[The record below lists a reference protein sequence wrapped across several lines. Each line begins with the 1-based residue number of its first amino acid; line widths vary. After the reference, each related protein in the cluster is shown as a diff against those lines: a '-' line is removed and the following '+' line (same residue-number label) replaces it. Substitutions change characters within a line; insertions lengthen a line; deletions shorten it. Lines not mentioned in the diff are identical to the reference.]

1 METAMECNCPVNKV
15 SLVEKKIIDLLKRQ
29 FLAESQFISITVQY
43 FQATNRTTEKGA
55 KI

>member
-1 METAMECNCPVNKV
+1 MECNCPVNKV
-15 SLVEKKIIDLLKRQ
+15 FSGGEKIIDLLKRQ
-29 FLAESQFISITVQY
+29 FLAESQFISIKVQY